1 MAWQRR
7 KVRKELEELQQ
18 TVLRGEVVININ
30 RNQLF

>member
-18 TVLRGEVVININ
+18 TVLRGEVVMNIN